1 VINRKHWVFAI
12 TFAVAL
18 TGCTSDS
25 VSPGSRVKPEQSVHS
40 GPVQSEPVHSEP
52 VRPEPVL
59 ADVDAPAL
67 APAQDGKT
75 RSETGGAKKETE
87 RREEFAETQRE
98 DANVTT
104 EADALAIVES
114 VQPQRQSPD
123 SAKAQR
129 HLIAKVPGTP
139 VQLDSIR
146 IASEPLDRE
155 NYDHFDDNPLKRVS
169 EFPVSTFS
177 IDVDT
182 GAYSNARRMLNAGR
196 LPVRDAVRVEEF
208 VNYFSYDYPAPD
220 TRAQPFNIVTE
231 LGPNPWNQNTLLL
244 HVGLKGYEVPKANIP
259 ASNLV
264 FLIDVSG
271 SMRSADKIGL
281 LKSSLKMLA
290 SELRGED
297 TISIVVYAGASGVVL
312 EPTSG
317 RDKGRI
323 IAALESLTAG
333 GSTNGAAGIRL
344 AYAMAEQA
352 FVEGGINRVVL
363 ATDGD
368 FNVGTT
374 SFEALKDL
382 IAQKR
387 ETGISLTTLGFGSG
401 NYNDHLME
409 QLADAGNGNY
419 AYIDT
424 LNEAR
429 KVLVEQMSATLQT
442 IAKDVKIQIE
452 FNPRVVA
459 EYRLVGYENRML
471 AREDFNNDRVDAGEI
486 GAGHTVTAIY
496 EVALVNSNGR
506 RVDSLR
512 YQQQTATDGGTMNEV
527 AFLRLRYKAPDGD
540 VSKLIE
546 RPIRKSEIKR
556 VLNETSDNFRFS
568 AAVAGFGQLLR
579 GGKYMAQFGYDDVRM
594 LANGAKGEDPFGYR
608 GEFVS
613 LLALAQSLSG
623 QQAAQVSR

>member
-1 VINRKHWVFAI
+1 MINRKRWVFAI
-12 TFAVAL
+12 IFVVAL
-18 TGCTSDS
+18 TGCTGDS
-25 VSPGSRVKPEQSVHS
+25 VSPGSRVTPER
-40 GPVQSEPVHSEP
+40 SE
-52 VRPEPVL
+52 RVL
-59 ADVDAPAL
+59 ADVDASVP
-67 APAQDGKT
+67 APAQEGKSS
-75 RSETGGAKKETE
+75 SETGRSE
-87 RREEFAETQRE
+87 REDRRRVESAATQSE
-98 DANVTT
+98 DANVVS
-104 EADALAIVES
+104 EADALATVKS
-114 VQPQRQSPD
+114 VQPQRQSTN
-123 SAKAQR
+123 SAKTER
-129 HLIAKVPGTP
+129 LIAKVPATP
-139 VQLDSIR
+139 AQLDSIR

-155 NYDHFDDNPLKRVS
+155 NYEHYEDNPLKRVS

-231 LGPNPWNQNTLLL
+231 IGPNPWNKNTLLL

-264 FLIDVSG
+264 FLVDVSG

-281 LKSSLKMLA
+281 LKSSLSILA

-496 EVALVNSNGR
+496 EIALVDSSGR

-512 YQQQTATDGGTMNEV
+512 YQQKTATGGGTINEV
-527 AFLRLRYKAPDGD
+527 AFLRLRYKAPDGE

-546 RPIRKSEIKR
+546 RPIRKSEIES
-556 VLNETSDNFRFS
+556 VLSETSDNFRFS
-568 AAVAGFGQLLR
+568 AAAAGFGQLLR
-579 GGKYMAQFGYDDVRM
+579 GGKYMEQFGYDDVRM
-594 LANGAKGEDPFGYR
+594 LANGAKGSDQFGYR